1 VDVNESVRRRIFVAG
16 AISAGTALLALPVAG
31 TAAWGVSSEVRLL
44 PFEFIGPL
52 PLEPGTYQTRPTFVP
67 RTTFTVGRGW
77 YGGQGAHTDWGV
89 GKGLNGRWHNAWRL
103 GEPTAGISA
112 HRLGLPVA
120 TAVSRFRALRTLTA
134 RPSKPVRVGGY
145 PGVSFHAVVQ
155 GDHASLP
162 GIERYL
168 TVLPG
173 GQQIFLNVRGRT
185 LLLRIEIARKADEAA
200 VRGVLRTVRF
210 PR

>member
-1 VDVNESVRRRIFVAG
+1 MVRSSIFLQA
-16 AISAGTALLALPVAG
+16 AIAAGTALCALLIAV
-31 TAAWGVSSEVRLL
+31 TAAWGVSSDVRLL

-77 YGGQGAHTDWGV
+77 YGGQGAHTDWVV
-89 GKGLNGRWHNAWRL
+89 GKGLNGRRKNAWRF

-112 HRLGLPVA
+112 HRLGLPIA

-134 RPSKPVRVGGY
+134 GPSKPVRVGGY

-155 GDHASLP
+155 GDRASLP

-185 LLLRIEIARKADEAA
+185 LLLRIETARKADDAA
-200 VRGVLRTVRF
+200 VLGVLRTVRF
-210 PR
+210 PP